1 MFYYHIFLLFSVCS
15 SFLLHFSIRKTNIK
29 KNMFGNDY
37 YNFDEPLSYDIE
49 ESVYNITTLI
59 ERNISFFDINNMQER
74 SVYTKDTFLDDVKEN
89 IRQNYGAY
97 KDHNTKNDKK
107 VNKKKKEKKYLEEQF
122 KKIKD
127 NKEIKK
133 EDKPIVFLVDPKQL
147 NIYKAYNR
155 TMSEAKKKRD
165 EEKNQ
170 LNNNKNNTLP
180 ENFTD
185 DEFYIWF

>member
-1 MFYYHIFLLFSVCS
+1 
-15 SFLLHFSIRKTNIK
+15 
-29 KNMFGNDY
+29 MFGNDY

-107 VNKKKKEKKYLEEQF
+107 ANKKKKEKKYLEEQF

-155 TMSEAKKKRD
+155 TMNEAKKKRD

>member
-1 MFYYHIFLLFSVCS
+1 
-15 SFLLHFSIRKTNIK
+15 
-29 KNMFGNDY
+29 MFGNDY

-59 ERNISFFDINNMQER
+59 ERNVSFFDVNNIQER
-74 SVYTKDTFLDDVKEN
+74 NVYTKDTFLDDVKEN

-97 KDHNTKNDKK
+97 KNENTKIDKK

-122 KKIKD
+122 KKIND

-133 EDKPIVFLVDPKQL
+133 QDKPIVFLVDPKQL

-155 TMSEAKKKRD
+155 TMTEAKRKRD
-165 EEKNQ
+165 EEKY
-170 LNNNKNNTLP
+170 K
-180 ENFTD
+180 
-185 DEFYIWF
+185 

>member
-1 MFYYHIFLLFSVCS
+1 M
-15 SFLLHFSIRKTNIK
+15 RKINIK
-29 KNMFGNDY
+29 RNMFENDY
-37 YNFDEPLSYDIE
+37 YNLNKPLSYDIE

-59 ERNISFFDINNMQER
+59 ERNISFFNMNNINER
-74 SVYTKDTFLDDVKEN
+74 NVYTKDTFLEDIKEN

-133 EDKPIVFLVDPKQL
+133 EDKPIVFLIDPKQL

>member
-1 MFYYHIFLLFSVCS
+1 MFYYHIFLLFNVS
-15 SFLLHFSIRKTNIK
+15 SCFLFHFSMRKINIK
-29 KNMFGNDY
+29 RNMFENDY
-37 YNFDEPLSYDIE
+37 YNLNKPLSYDIE

-59 ERNISFFDINNMQER
+59 ERNISFFNMNNINER
-74 SVYTKDTFLDDVKEN
+74 NVYTKDTFLEDIKEN

-133 EDKPIVFLVDPKQL
+133 EDKPIVFLIDPKQL

>member
-1 MFYYHIFLLFSVCS
+1 
-15 SFLLHFSIRKTNIK
+15 
-29 KNMFGNDY
+29 MFGNDY

-155 TMSEAKKKRD
+155 TMNEAKKKRD